1 MTVIDAGIHLTEHRP
16 QRQVVAQEP
25 CGNLSSIFVAAQ
37 LASSSSVSC
46 HSRHSSSLKLR
57 GAASTDTVVGSLRS
71 GASAASERDLRCAAA
86 DFFGQFRHFFA
97 AIRRIAGSAVAS
109 RGVVLTVAGTPPVGI
124 RLAQRELRPPIQP
137 SAQFLEAK
145 YSRTS
150 LVFVS
155 GWGSCRNPCSWRKA
169 TSLLVVS
176 AACGSATLVD
186 TSSVGV

>member
-1 MTVIDAGIHLTEHRP
+1 MQAYISTNTVRSASLLARNHAETSVRFSLLNWRALHRS
-16 QRQVVAQEP
+16 VATQDTP
-25 CGNLSSIFVAAQ
+25 I
-37 LASSSSVSC
+37 
-46 HSRHSSSLKLR
+46 SLKLR
-57 GAASTDTVVGSLRS
+57 GAASTDTIVGSLRP

-86 DFFGQFRHFFA
+86 DFFGQFRPFFA
-97 AIRRIAGSAVAS
+97 AISRIAGSAVAS

-124 RLAQRELRPPIQP
+124 RLAQRESRPPIQP

-150 LVFVS
+150 LVLVS
-155 GWGSCRNPCSWRKA
+155 GWGSCRNPFSWRKA